1 MTKKHFDA
9 LADALSTARPIT
21 YGYNTP
27 SQVADALAPWEES
40 CAAVARVCARFNPNF
55 DRARFLA
62 ACGVE
67 ETK

>member
-9 LADALSTARPIT
+9 LAAALKQSAPDGFEPRLAFQSDTASAQWLT
-21 YGYNTP
+21 
-27 SQVADALAPWEES
+27 D
-40 CAAVARVCARFNPNF
+40 VARISNVCARFTPNF

-67 ETK
+67 G

>member
-1 MTKKHFDA
+1 MTKKHFVA
-9 LADALSTARPIT
+9 LAAALEYDPDHWGDGREERHA
-21 YGYNTP
+21 
-27 SQVADALAPWEES
+27 QWLADVD
-40 CAAVARVCARFNPNF
+40 AVAQVCATFSTRF